1 MIECRKSLISKLP
14 LLCLLSIMV
23 ASCQS
28 TSDAEQRSRAARRA
42 YNERLD
48 ALCGRLPE
56 VQKRVCASKVPED

>member
-1 MIECRKSLISKLP
+1 MRECRRKLISRLA
-14 LLCLLSIMV
+14 LLCLMSIMA

-28 TSDAEQRSRAARRA
+28 TPDAEQQSRAARRA

-56 VQKRVCASKVPED
+56 VQRNVCASKVPEV